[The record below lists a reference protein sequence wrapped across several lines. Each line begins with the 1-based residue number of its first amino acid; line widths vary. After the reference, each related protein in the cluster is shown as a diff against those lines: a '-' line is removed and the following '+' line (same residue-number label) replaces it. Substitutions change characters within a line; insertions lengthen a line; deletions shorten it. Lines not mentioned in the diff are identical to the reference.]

1 LVTILIDRPAIA
13 KNCGDRRAFSA
24 ERISYL
30 QEPVNELFCPDKW
43 MFSMTRDGISLE
55 IGRSVRA
62 PEPLPGPGRDAAPDR
77 SETLK
82 ATVIQPEK
90 GEPLHT
96 AGMAVGKQP
105 AVGKRST
112 PKAVLVGAS
121 LIALACAAHFGWQ
134 YRTVGRFETSIDDA
148 YVRADNTTIAP
159 AVLVGDNERAGAGQ
173 VLVRT
178 DEYGFRVAVDQAKAD
193 VTAARA
199 AIASK
204 QASLGA
210 QRSIIEAARA
220 TIGIGQE
227 NQTFAEQDN
236 KRYASQNVQQAA
248 SRIPTARASI
258 ALDNLNVVG
267 TISKEHIA
275 DTVAESHTTVK
286 QLDDT
291 LQQKLNSICRGC

>member
-1 LVTILIDRPAIA
+1 
-13 KNCGDRRAFSA
+13 
-24 ERISYL
+24 
-30 QEPVNELFCPDKW
+30 

-82 ATVIQPEK
+82 ATVIQHEK

-178 DEYGFRVAVDQAKAD
+178 DEYGFRVAVDQA
-193 VTAARA
+193 
-199 AIASK
+199 
-204 QASLGA
+204 
-210 QRSIIEAARA
+210 
-220 TIGIGQE
+220 
-227 NQTFAEQDN
+227 
-236 KRYASQNVQQAA
+236 
-248 SRIPTARASI
+248 
-258 ALDNLNVVG
+258 
-267 TISKEHIA
+267 
-275 DTVAESHTTVK
+275 
-286 QLDDT
+286 
-291 LQQKLNSICRGC
+291 